1 MAKISQTDNSASP
14 DSRLTQMDGGG
25 HVGHAE
31 PEWTVGDYLG
41 AIGVRLGIRRMRYG
55 VTPGLYA
62 FGSPGPDSP
71 IFVSAN
77 YKLSF
82 DHLRRSLAGL
92 NAWIVVLDTDGIN
105 VWCAAGKGTF
115 GTDELVRK
123 IRECRLHDRVTHRR
137 LILPQL
143 GAPGVAAHEIKKQ
156 TGFAVVY
163 GPVYAADIAA
173 YVQAGFQATPD
184 MRRVRFQWFERLTVA
199 WLELVIHLRKMLLSG
214 IALAVLAGV
223 SAEGP
228 SLSTAWNR
236 GGMVFLLWVV
246 SYGLAGTLGSLLL
259 PWLPTRAFS
268 IKGACMGAAL
278 AAFGVWVAG
287 PDWSVLRSTGW
298 ILLVSA
304 GASHQLLNFTGATTF
319 TSPSGVRREVRAA
332 LPAQIA
338 VGAIGLV
345 AWTAAGFLPAW

>member
-1 MAKISQTDNSASP
+1 MSRITQTDSCASP
-14 DSRLTQMDGGG
+14 CSRLTNVDGGAY
-25 HVGHAE
+25 VGHAV
-31 PEWTVGDYLG
+31 PEWSFGDYVG
-41 AIGVRLGIRRMRYG
+41 AIGVRLGIRRKRYV
-55 VTPGLYA
+55 VTPGLYT

-71 IFVSAN
+71 VFVSAN

-82 DHLRRSLAGL
+82 DHLRRSLAAT
-92 NAWIVVLDTDGIN
+92 NAWMVVLDTKGIN

-123 IRECRLHDRVTHRR
+123 IRECHLHDCVTHRR

-143 GAPGVAAHEIKKQ
+143 GASGVAAHEIKKQ

-163 GPVYAADIAA
+163 GPVYTEDIAA
-173 YVQAGFQATPD
+173 FVEADLQATPD
-184 MRRVRFQWFERLTVA
+184 MRRVRFRWFERLTVA
-199 WLELVIHLRKMLLSG
+199 WLELVIHFKKMLLSG
-214 IALAVLAGV
+214 LALAALSGV

-228 SLSTAWNR
+228 FWSTAWNR
-236 GGMVFLLWVV
+236 GGIVFLLWVA
-246 SYGLAGTLGSLLL
+246 SYGLAGTLGPLLL

-268 IKGACMGAAL
+268 FKGAWMGAAL
-278 AAFGVWVAG
+278 AALGVWVAG
-287 PDWSVLRSTGW
+287 PDWSVLRSMAW

-304 GASHQLLNFTGATTF
+304 GASHMLLNFTGATTF

-338 VGAIGLV
+338 VAAIGLMV
-345 AWTAAGFLPAW
+345 WTAAGFFPAW